1 MCGGPKNSI
10 RTLAGLAQLIAPE
23 IIQQT
28 DAPRVV
34 APPQIT
40 CARCHAQVDA
50 GYEWCPR
57 CGASLRATTCAYCG
71 RRVAAGLDDCPSC
84 GAPISNRATA

>member
-1 MCGGPKNSI
+1 MCGNPFG
-10 RTLAGLAQLIAPE
+10 TLTQLARVLDIAPQVE
-23 IIQQT
+23 T
-28 DAPRVV
+28 PVRVV

-50 GYEWCPR
+50 GYDWCPR

-71 RRVAAGLDDCPSC
+71 RRVAAGVDDCPSC